1 MRLEADPSLTTL
13 ADYRYRRHHA
23 AERGRH
29 GEGSNRTGRSGRDL
43 VLRVPPGTIAV
54 DDETGEA
61 LGELLD
67 PDDSLLVA
75 CGGRGGRGNARFT
88 SATRQAPRRW
98 EPGGA
103 GDQRR
108 IRLELKL
115 LADVGLVGEPNAG
128 KSTLLARISAARPR
142 IADYPFTT
150 LTPNLGVV
158 DLPDF
163 RSFVVA
169 DIPGIIEGAHKGKGL
184 GHRFLRHIERTRAP
198 GDASPLW
205 TFRTPRGRW
214 PGCAAR
220 SSGTRHALAE
230 LPWAVVFS
238 KMDLVAGG
246 GGGDGGSALP
256 AVAAPG
262 ALGHLP
268 CECRHGPGR
277 HRDARGMLA
286 SAGGAARGAG
296 APTPGRPV
304 IEALTLHGAARSRAQ
319 AVPES
324 GRPFRVPR
332 RGVGGGQ
339 LHLLGDRRPAGRD
352 GSARRGRGPGRA
364 GAGAALCPRQAPRCW
379 PTGNRGILRGSATS
393 TTLPRSSS
401 RWAGPICW

>member
-1 MRLEADPSLTTL
+1 MFLDSVTIEVRGGRGGSGAEAFRREKGVPRGGPAGGDGGKGGDVRLEADPSLTTL

-67 PDDSLLVA
+67 PDDTLLVA
-75 CGGRGGRGNARFT
+75 RGGRGGRGNVRFT

-184 GHRFLRHIERTRAP
+184 GHRFLRHIERTRALAMLLP
-198 GDASPLW
+198 VDVPDPARTLAGLRSEIERYSP
-205 TFRTPRGRW
+205 R
-214 PGCAAR
+214 
-220 SSGTRHALAE
+220 LAE

-262 ALGHLP
+262 AWATYHVSAVTGRGVTEMLEGCWRQLAAQR
-268 CECRHGPGR
+268 EGPGR
-277 HRDARGMLA
+277 E
-286 SAGGAARGAG
+286 
-296 APTPGRPV
+296 PPGD
-304 IEALTLHGAARSRAQ
+304 L
-319 AVPES
+319 
-324 GRPFRVPR
+324 
-332 RGVGGGQ
+332 
-339 LHLLGDRRPAGRD
+339 
-352 GSARRGRGPGRA
+352 
-364 GAGAALCPRQAPRCW
+364 
-379 PTGNRGILRGSATS
+379 
-393 TTLPRSSS
+393 
-401 RWAGPICW
+401 

>member
-1 MRLEADPSLTTL
+1 MFLDSVTIEVRGGRGGSGAEAFRREKGVPRGGPAGGDGGKGGDVRLEADPSLTTL

-67 PDDSLLVA
+67 PDDTLLVA
-75 CGGRGGRGNARFT
+75 RGGRGGRGNVRFT

-184 GHRFLRHIERTRAP
+184 GHRFLRHIERTRALAMLLP
-198 GDASPLW
+198 VDVPDPARTLAGLRSEIERYSP
-205 TFRTPRGRW
+205 R
-214 PGCAAR
+214 
-220 SSGTRHALAE
+220 LAE

-262 ALGHLP
+262 AWATYHVSAVTGRGVTEMLEGCWRQLAARR
-268 CECRHGPGR
+268 EGPGR
-277 HRDARGMLA
+277 E
-286 SAGGAARGAG
+286 
-296 APTPGRPV
+296 PPGD
-304 IEALTLHGAARSRAQ
+304 L
-319 AVPES
+319 
-324 GRPFRVPR
+324 
-332 RGVGGGQ
+332 
-339 LHLLGDRRPAGRD
+339 
-352 GSARRGRGPGRA
+352 
-364 GAGAALCPRQAPRCW
+364 
-379 PTGNRGILRGSATS
+379 
-393 TTLPRSSS
+393 
-401 RWAGPICW
+401 

>member
-1 MRLEADPSLTTL
+1 MFLDSVTIEVRGGRGGSGAEAFRREKGVPRGGPAGGDGGKGGDVRLEADPSLTTL

-67 PDDSLLVA
+67 PDDTLLVA
-75 CGGRGGRGNARFT
+75 RGGQGGRGNVRFT

-184 GHRFLRHIERTRAP
+184 GHRFLRHIERTRALAMLLP
-198 GDASPLW
+198 VDVPDPARTLAGLRTEIERYSP
-205 TFRTPRGRW
+205 R
-214 PGCAAR
+214 
-220 SSGTRHALAE
+220 LAE

-262 ALGHLP
+262 AWATYHVSAVTGRGVTEMLEGCWRQLAARR
-268 CECRHGPGR
+268 EGPGR
-277 HRDARGMLA
+277 E
-286 SAGGAARGAG
+286 
-296 APTPGRPV
+296 PPGD
-304 IEALTLHGAARSRAQ
+304 L
-319 AVPES
+319 
-324 GRPFRVPR
+324 
-332 RGVGGGQ
+332 
-339 LHLLGDRRPAGRD
+339 
-352 GSARRGRGPGRA
+352 
-364 GAGAALCPRQAPRCW
+364 
-379 PTGNRGILRGSATS
+379 
-393 TTLPRSSS
+393 
-401 RWAGPICW
+401 